1 MEIHTS
7 PRHAPCPRGQPLR
20 SMEHHRE
27 VAGEAPIVQDPG
39 GQLGRGR
46 QWSWAAAAV
55 DSGAGGGSRTPVARV
70 RVPPPSPRREDER
83 VRDRVSVWRKNRLR
97 DGATGAWLF
106 QLRDRGK
113 YVHTEK
119 RTVRIRLPVCPSS
132 WKT

>member
-7 PRHAPCPRGQPLR
+7 PRRAPCPRGQPLR

-27 VAGEAPIVQDPG
+27 VAGEAPIVRDPG

-55 DSGAGGGSRTPVARV
+55 DSGAGSRAPVARV

-83 VRDRVSVWRKNRLR
+83 VRDRVSARR
-97 DGATGAWLF
+97 
-106 QLRDRGK
+106 
-113 YVHTEK
+113 
-119 RTVRIRLPVCPSS
+119 RTN
-132 WKT
+132 

>member
-1 MEIHTS
+1 
-7 PRHAPCPRGQPLR
+7 
-20 SMEHHRE
+20 MEHHRE
-27 VAGEAPIVQDPG
+27 VTGEAPIVRDSG

-83 VRDRVSVWRKNRLR
+83 VRDRVSTRRKNRLR
-97 DGATGAWLF
+97 DGATGAGLF
-106 QLRDRGK
+106 QLRDGGK

-119 RTVRIRLPVCPSS
+119 RTVRIRLPVGPSS